1 MSSGLMGHCLTIT
14 LTHKPYNKKHCKI
27 YVLKLWGFWDLGF
40 WDLGY
45 DIGLKVNYLSK
56 LWRNSIAKDVMQLN
70 QLKNST
76 E

>member
-1 MSSGLMGHCLTIT
+1 MFWIYWDFLVWEFGLLYI
-14 LTHKPYNKKHCKI
+14 
-27 YVLKLWGFWDLGF
+27 LGI

-56 LWRNSIAKDVMQLN
+56 LWRSCIAKDVMQLN
-70 QLKNST
+70 QLNNST